1 MAFRLTEYE
10 KLLKNL
16 AGSGRPLRT
25 VAGFLIAPD
34 KKSIVLRHDVDRW
47 VGRSL
52 AMARLEYENKVAS
65 SYYFRYRSGFPT
77 QIIREIKAMG
87 HEVGFHYE
95 TLSAAKGEPRIALT
109 MFLNQLDEF
118 RLCADCQ
125 TICAHGRPLSQWFS
139 GDMAGTF
146 LGAADG
152 LIGDASAT
160 MPADFVVYL
169 TDAGGG
175 WNDTAVNLRDKVG
188 VMPIGVDP
196 LNDESLAL
204 TIKERMTIYLNI
216 HPERWC
222 DGPIGLVTQSS
233 LDVAAGFVKF
243 FIKRSRNY

>member
-1 MAFRLTEYE
+1 MAFRLIEYE

-16 AGSGRPLRT
+16 AASGRPFRT
-25 VAGFLIAPD
+25 VADFLIAPD
-34 KKSIVLRHDVDRW
+34 NKSVVLRHDVDRW

-52 AMARLEYENKVAS
+52 AMARSEYQKKVAS
-65 SYYFRYRSGFPT
+65 SYYFRYRSGFPAK
-77 QIIREIKAMG
+77 IIREIKAMG

-95 TLSAAKGEPRIALT
+95 TLSDAKGDPHIALT

-160 MPADFVVYL
+160 MPEDFVVYL
-169 TDAGGG
+169 TDAGGR
-175 WNDTAVNLRDKVG
+175 WNDTTVNLRDKVG
-188 VMPIGVDP
+188 VMPVGLDP
-196 LNDESLAL
+196 LNEKSLAQIL
-204 TIKERMTIYLNI
+204 GKQKSLYIST
-216 HPERWC
+216 HPEGWC
-222 DGPIGLVTQSS
+222 DNSINLAARSSFELVAGL
-233 LDVAAGFVKF
+233 
-243 FIKRSRNY
+243 IKLILRKIRNH